1 MVWSQY
7 VYEASTGAEVV
18 DHDSG
23 GDDDPNTEHDVALNI
38 CDWELQYSEELWDL
52 WGLLQMLVKDAW
64 LEHTL
69 LTKCTYSDFME
80 FCYTDYNYA
89 DDYTGGGGPV
99 PFRYNLKYIWDVLWN
114 EMKYLDFGPGATFD
128 DFAHF
133 VIEHSDINNL
143 TI

>member
-7 VYEASTGAEVV
+7 VYEATAGLDVETV
-18 DHDSG
+18 G
-23 GDDDPNTEHDVALNI
+23 GSSDDDTSDQDVALNI

-80 FCYTDYNYA
+80 FCYMDYNYV
-89 DDYTGGGGPV
+89 DEYTAGGPV
-99 PFRYNLKYIWDVLWN
+99 PYRYNLEYIWGVLWN